1 MTYQFKTNFFK
12 TDPNIAGKVCEDLA
26 RDGRL
31 TAKDL
36 VDVSRPEDAPLH
48 KEFEWDDHKAAEM
61 FRQKQAQ
68 NIIVNL
74 VAIEAEEQ
82 KPTRAFFNVTFDN
95 VKPGSYE
102 ETVVIMSD
110 KTKREKLLEIARQEL
125 KTFKNKYQE
134 LKELSGVFAEIDKLE
149 EETA

>member
-26 RDGRL
+26 REGRL
-31 TAKDL
+31 TPKDL
-36 VDVSRPEDAPLH
+36 VEVSRPEDAPLH
-48 KEFEWDDHKAAEM
+48 NEFEWDDQKAAEL
-61 FRQKQAQ
+61 FRQRQAHK
-68 NIIVNL
+68 IIVSL
-74 VAIEAEEQ
+74 VAVETEEQ

-95 VKPGSYE
+95 VKPGNYE

-110 KTKREKLLEIARQEL
+110 KMKREKLLEIARQEL

-134 LKELSGVFAEIDKLE
+134 LKELAGVFAAIDKLE
-149 EETA
+149 DEIA